1 MTYGENYLIGHDQE
15 LNILTNYLIN
25 KNTPNSL
32 ILIGE
37 KGIGL
42 KKIALKMA
50 SCLVDKNIDSDEIKK
65 ILKTHDKNI
74 SPYILLIE
82 KIWMEDKKRYKNKI
96 YREDLT
102 YINDFFVTKDD
113 HWQKRVCVI
122 NAIDDLSNDGVNSLL
137 KIIEEPNSNSHFIII
152 NHNQKALTATIR
164 SRSQIIKF
172 KSTKN
177 EDFKSAI
184 KQEFTDLT
192 DNEIDDLFKLSK
204 GSIDFSRKYIDYNFR
219 EMDDHLDSILI
230 DPNNIKPN
238 TADHYINFV
247 KNNIDSNDDMET
259 FFKFI
264 ALKINKLS
272 IRACAE
278 NNKILLDRLLK
289 NYYTILSIKEKYLTF
304 NLNFEHTIIA
314 YFYLVKNV

>member
-50 SCLVDKNIDSDEIKK
+50 SCLVDKNIDSDELKK

-177 EDFKSAI
+177 EDFKSTI

>member
-289 NYYTILSIKEKYLTF
+289 NYYTILSIKKKYLTF

>member
-1 MTYGENYLIGHDQE
+1 
-15 LNILTNYLIN
+15 
-25 KNTPNSL
+25 
-32 ILIGE
+32 
-37 KGIGL
+37 
-42 KKIALKMA
+42 MA
-50 SCLVDKNIDSDEIKK
+50 SCLVNKNIDSDEIKK

-137 KIIEEPNSNSHFIII
+137 KITEEPNPNSHFIII
-152 NHNQKALTATIR
+152 NHNQKTLTPTIR

-192 DNEIDDLFKLSK
+192 DNEINDLFKLSK

-289 NYYTILSIKEKYLTF
+289 NYYTILSIKKKYLTF

>member
-32 ILIGE
+32 ILKGE

-42 KKIALKMA
+42 KKIALRMA

-65 ILKTHDKNI
+65 INKTHDKNI

-152 NHNQKALTATIR
+152 NHNQKTLTPTIR

-177 EDFKSAI
+177 EDFKSTI

>member
-289 NYYTILSIKEKYLTF
+289 NYYTILSIKKKYLTF

-314 YFYLVKNV
+314 YFYLVKNA